1 MPNELELKYIVSE
14 DFSIIRILELLTK
27 NGYWVMDYEN
37 VRNEDTYYDSRTKKL
52 LRNKSS
58 LRIRTSNEKYVVTLK
73 IGSSI
78 NNGLLDRSEMEF
90 SIKDTS
96 FKSIVDA
103 LKDVDFDL
111 REICPFPSLSLINDR
126 YKVLLR
132 KNDAFVEVSLDK
144 VRYHNLLNGC
154 EEFDYMVEIEA
165 KDNTRSEELRDID
178 KIIKKN
184 IGLVLNMQSKY
195 ERGVVLTNTKNMIR
209 KRVN

>member
-14 DFSIIRILELLTK
+14 DFSIIRVLELLTK

-37 VRNEDTYYDSRTKKL
+37 VRNEDAYYDSRTKKL

-58 LRIRTSNEKYVVTLK
+58 LIIRTSNEKYMVTLK
-73 IGSSI
+73 IGS
-78 NNGLLDRSEMEF
+78 NVNDGLLDRSEIEF

-111 REICPFPSLSLINDR
+111 SEICPFPSLSLINDR

-144 VRYHNLLNGC
+144 VRYHNLSNGC
-154 EEFDYMVEIEA
+154 EEVDYMVEIEA
-165 KDNTRSEELRDID
+165 KENTKSEELRNID
-178 KIIKKN
+178 KIIKEN

-195 ERGVVLTNTKNMIR
+195 ERGLLLTSTQNMIR
-209 KRVN
+209 KRVD